1 MRAEA
6 GSWNDRGVARSSEV
20 AAPASRR
27 GEALRAV
34 GLPAV
39 AAALFATVFVVRR
52 VVSVESGDVSGNVLI
67 GRLNAPGRV
76 PGDLSVLS
84 GPGYDGQFYY
94 RLAVDPFH
102 LDGLTNGIRIDSPV
116 RLQRIGYPFLSWLLS
131 GGQSSVVPFALVL
144 VNVLAV
150 GALAGLGAA
159 LACSYGRAPAWG
171 LLFGVFSGFVVTLAR
186 DLTEL
191 LAAALVVGALL
202 ALRRERPVTAGIVLA
217 GAVLT
222 RETALILPVAVLLAS
237 LRGGRWRAGF
247 RPRRADLVWLLPV
260 IAYVLWQGAV
270 RLLTG
275 HLPARAEHDNLS
287 VPLVAAA
294 RSVAKAFGQAPLH
307 DVVFVFAV
315 AALVI
320 LVVIVV
326 LAAARRPGRVP
337 RPVLYAFGLSTVLT
351 ASLSRNV
358 WNGDAAELRTF
369 MDVHLF
375 GVAALMAAPPR
386 YLVAYGVVTA
396 APFVLAV
403 VYYSGSL

>member
-1 MRAEA
+1 
-6 GSWNDRGVARSSEV
+6 VARTRVE
-20 AAPASRR
+20 
-27 GEALRAV
+27 V
-34 GLPAV
+34 GLPALY
-39 AAALFATVFVVRR
+39 AAVFATVFVVRR
-52 VVSVESGDVSGNVLI
+52 VASVESGDVSGNVVI

-76 PGDLSVLS
+76 PSDLSVVG

-116 RLQRIGYPFLSWLLS
+116 RLQRIGYPFLSWLVS
-131 GGQSSVVPFALVL
+131 AGQSPLVPFALVL

-150 GALAGLGAA
+150 AALAGLGAA
-159 LACSYGRAPAWG
+159 LARSYGRAPAWG
-171 LLFGVFSGFVVTLAR
+171 LLFCVFSGFVVTLAR

-202 ALRRERPVTAGIVLA
+202 ALRGERPVTAGIILA

-222 RETALILPVAVLLAS
+222 RETALILPVAILLAS
-237 LRGGRWRAGF
+237 LRGGRWRAGL

-307 DVVFVFAV
+307 DVLFVFAV
-315 AALVI
+315 AALVV

-326 LAAARRPGRVP
+326 LAAARRPGDVP
-337 RPVLYAFGLSTVLT
+337 RPVLYAFGLSALLT
-351 ASLSRNV
+351 ASLSKNV

-369 MDVHLF
+369 MDVHVF
-375 GVAALMAAPPR
+375 GVAALLAAPPR

-396 APFVLAV
+396 APFVLAIA
-403 VYYSGSL
+403 YYSGSL